1 MARNNVTASS
11 WTIDSGMVRSWSSHP
26 ACPLDEV
33 GCASQLRIRRR
44 RLHSVKMVLSDT
56 DDKALAVQLAVL
68 RRLGPS
74 ERMRLAAEMS
84 EDVRR
89 IAFEAEQRRHPE
101 LSAVE
106 ARQAVLDRIWGA
118 DLAAAVRRSRAER

>member
-1 MARNNVTASS
+1 M
-11 WTIDSGMVRSWSSHP
+11 IH
-26 ACPLDEV
+26 
-33 GCASQLRIRRR
+33 
-44 RLHSVKMVLSDT
+44 SDT

-74 ERMRLAAEMS
+74 ERVRLAAEMS

-118 DLAAAVRRSRAER
+118 DIAAAVRRSRAER